1 MRVFVKLLEEVH
13 ALRSYLA
20 TRAEVGMGIRI
31 YVTGFLHAIYLLG
44 DVVGYR
50 SCWVGV
56 KRLVG
61 VSVRKVCVTFCYI
74 ARAVLDNDATTFVGL
89 PDYDV
94 LVLLQFF

>member
-1 MRVFVKLLEEVH
+1 MRVFVKLLEVVH

-31 YVTGFLHAIYLLG
+31 YVTGFLHTIY

-56 KRLVG
+56 ERLVG
-61 VSVRKVCVTFCYI
+61 VSVRKVCVT
-74 ARAVLDNDATTFVGL
+74 
-89 PDYDV
+89 
-94 LVLLQFF
+94 